1 MLSVDADCHLLPSAK
16 NGHGETIPCNDT
28 AQGGAKSARTKDAHL
43 RVGTRRR
50 CHGAKSQTSA
60 LRLLNTARANA
71 QNVAKGLNLK
81 HCCNESTDV
90 Q

>member
-16 NGHGETIPCNDT
+16 NGHGEPIPCNDT
-28 AQGGAKSARTKDAHL
+28 AQSGAKSARTKDAHL
-43 RVGTRRR
+43 RVGTLR
-50 CHGAKSQTSA
+50 HDAQSQTSA

-71 QNVAKGLNLK
+71 QNAAKGLNLK
-81 HCCNESTDV
+81 HCCNESTDA